1 MKDILTIMKKELV
14 RFLTDKR
21 MIATLFLPGI
31 LIYMIYSFM
40 GGVMGDMFE
49 ADEDYTPIILT
60 VNGSESVSKML
71 ESVGAAVTDVTDIEG
86 AKNDITDN
94 FADALLVFSE
104 DFDNSVLNYDISL
117 GKAPDVQ
124 IFYNSSSA
132 NSSQVYSTV
141 YSVLD
146 AYEGALANKFD
157 VNFDADV
164 TYDLA
169 SEEDVAAMFYSM
181 LMPML
186 LLMLLF
192 TGASAIAPESIAGEK
207 ERGTMATLLV
217 TPVSRTKIAL
227 GKIFS
232 LSIVALISGASSAA
246 GTLLSLPKLLE
257 GSGVDFSSVYSVK
270 DYAMTALVILSS
282 VIFIVTL
289 MSIISTYTNTVKEA
303 QMFSTPFM
311 MAAIAVGLLSATG
324 NVESGTAVYRYFI
337 PLYNSSLCLGEVFSL
352 NVNITNIIMTSASNV
367 VYAAVG
373 VFILTKMFGSEKIM
387 FRK

>member
-21 MIATLFLPGI
+21 MIVTLFLPGI

-86 AKNDITDN
+86 AKKDITDN

>member
-86 AKNDITDN
+86 AKKDITDN